1 MNTQEPKLIDQDE
14 PLTILRD
21 GEEVA
26 KVTGEGE
33 LMRWFHKRHSF
44 SMFHAVTY
52 EGYKII
58 DSNGQEVLA

>member
-1 MNTQEPKLIDQDE
+1 MITQEYKLIAQDE
-14 PLTILRD
+14 TLTILRD
-21 GEEVA
+21 GEEVD

-33 LMRWFHKRHSF
+33 LMRWFHKRHPF

-58 DSNGQEVLA
+58 DSHGREVLV